1 MCLRDTGL
9 RFQVM
14 IARNCVMAAWL
25 AAACAASGQTSAS
38 PLSTSQFDTAWKR
51 VAGMTINE
59 GLAGAA
65 SGPVSA
71 IWYSAGASG
80 LLAQTQSGRIFE
92 TSDFVHWR
100 LNTTAIAPSQA
111 NSTAASP
118 PVSPP
123 VLLPETTARIQ
134 AVSGRLYAA
143 GVSNLYASE
152 DNGQTWLNL
161 TGFNNRS
168 VIGDGFASLTVSPAN
183 PQEISAAN
191 QFGVWRSLDG
201 GLSWQ
206 SLNEDL
212 PNLMVRKLVARRT
225 VALAD
230 GTLAELNAGS
240 WTPAAGSD
248 PELALRQRFGA
259 ALHLNV
265 SAAAQAGTVGYA
277 GTADGRVLV
286 SRDNG
291 ATWDNS
297 SGPGGTTGTGT
308 TGTGIT
314 RIWVD
319 SERPDVAL
327 AASGSRLFRTVNGGL
342 FWDEVTGALPPGQ
355 IHGIAADRSAG
366 VVYLATDSGVYA
378 RSVSLNDAGNDAGG
392 AAGNWTSIARDL
404 PVAPAWDVVL
414 NADGT
419 LTVALDGYGVFE
431 SPAPYRTHTVRLVS
445 GADLTDRAAAPGSL
459 VSVLGA
465 RVETVSNQGVAYPV
479 LASSDQSSQL
489 QVPFEAVAGTF
500 SLALES
506 TSGRWTV
513 PLTVK
518 NAAPA
523 IFVDADGSPLILD
536 AASGLVLDPKVAVY
550 AGSTVEV
557 LATGLGKVTP
567 DWPTGVPA
575 PLDMPPAVTGTV
587 TAFLDGRPIEVT
599 RAVLAPGYVGYYLVE
614 LQFPAIVNRGASEFR
629 IVMNGEESNRVKLY
643 LEPNSPGSL
652 VMNSTIAR

>member
-1 MCLRDTGL
+1 MHFRTI
-9 RFQVM
+9 
-14 IARNCVMAAWL
+14 IARNCVVVAGL
-25 AAACAASGQTSAS
+25 AAACAASGQTSTAQ
-38 PLSTSQFDTAWKR
+38 LSAGWKR
-51 VAGMTINE
+51 VAGTTIAE

-71 IWYSAGASG
+71 VWYAAGSRG
-80 LLAQTQSGRIFE
+80 LLARTQSGRIFE
-92 TSDFVHWR
+92 TTDFVHWR
-100 LNTTAIAPSQA
+100 LNTTATAPA
-111 NSTAASP
+111 NSNAVSS
-118 PVSPP
+118 PVS
-123 VLLPETTARIQ
+123 VPEATAKVQ

-143 GVSNLYASE
+143 GTSNLYASE
-152 DNGQTWLNL
+152 DNGKTWLNL

-168 VIGDGFASLTVSPAN
+168 VIGDGFDSLAISPAN

-212 PNLMVRKLVARRT
+212 PNLMVRKLVGRRT

-230 GTLAELNAGS
+230 GTVVDVSAGS
-240 WTPAAGSD
+240 WTPVEGSD

-259 ALHLNV
+259 ALHADL
-265 SAAAQAGTVGYA
+265 SAATQAGTVGYA
-277 GTADGRVLV
+277 GTTDGRLLV

-291 ATWDNS
+291 ATWDNRAN
-297 SGPGGTTGTGT
+297 GAGT
-308 TGTGIT
+308 TGTGIA

-319 SERPDVAL
+319 GERPDVAL

-366 VVYLATDSGVYA
+366 VVYVATDGGVYA
-378 RSVSLNDAGNDAGG
+378 RSLSLNDAGNDAGV

-414 NADGT
+414 NADNT
-419 LTVALDGYGVFE
+419 VTVALDGYGVFE
-431 SPAPYRTHTVRLVS
+431 SPAPYRMRTVRIVS

-465 RVETVSNQGVAYPV
+465 KVETVSNQGIAYPV

-489 QVPFEAVAGTF
+489 QVPFEAAVGTF
-500 SLALES
+500 SLALVG
-506 TSGRWTV
+506 TNDRWTV

-518 NAAPA
+518 DAAPA

-536 AASGLVLDPKVAVY
+536 AASGLVLDPNVAVY
-550 AGSTVEV
+550 AGSTVQI

-567 DWPTGVPA
+567 EWPTGVPA
-575 PLDMPPAVTGTV
+575 PLDAPPAVTGTV
-587 TAFLDGRPIEVT
+587 TAFLDGRQIEVT

-614 LQFPAIVNRGASEFR
+614 LQIPGIVNRGASEFR
-629 IVMNGEESNRVKLY
+629 IVMNAEESNRVKLY
-643 LEPNSPGSL
+643 LEPNAP
-652 VMNSTIAR
+652 VQ

>member
-1 MCLRDTGL
+1 
-9 RFQVM
+9 
-14 IARNCVMAAWL
+14 
-25 AAACAASGQTSAS
+25 
-38 PLSTSQFDTAWKR
+38 
-51 VAGMTINE
+51 
-59 GLAGAA
+59 
-65 SGPVSA
+65 
-71 IWYSAGASG
+71 
-80 LLAQTQSGRIFE
+80 
-92 TSDFVHWR
+92 
-100 LNTTAIAPSQA
+100 
-111 NSTAASP
+111 
-118 PVSPP
+118 
-123 VLLPETTARIQ
+123 LPETTARIQ

-168 VIGDGFASLTVSPAN
+168 VIGDGFASLAVSPAN

-212 PNLMVRKLVARRT
+212 PNLMVRKLVGRRT
-225 VALAD
+225 LALAD

-240 WTPAAGSD
+240 WAPAAGTD
-248 PELALRQRFGA
+248 PELALRQIFGA
-259 ALHLNV
+259 ALHLDV
-265 SAAAQAGTVGYA
+265 SAAAQVDAVAYA
-277 GTADGRVLV
+277 GTADGRLLV

-291 ATWDNS
+291 ATWDNA
-297 SGPGGTTGTGT
+297 SGQGAVA
-308 TGTGIT
+308 GTGIA

-319 SERPDVAL
+319 GARPDVAL

-355 IHGIAADRSAG
+355 IHGITADRSTG
-366 VVYLATDSGVYA
+366 VVYVATDSGVYA
-378 RSVSLNDAGNDAGG
+378 RGISLNDAGNDPAGV
-392 AAGNWTSIARDL
+392 AGSWTSIARDL

-414 NADGT
+414 NPDDT
-419 LTVALDGYGVFE
+419 VTVALDGYGVFE
-431 SPAPYRTHTVRLVS
+431 SPAPWRTHTVRLVS

-465 RVETVSNQGVAYPV
+465 KVETVSNQGVAYPV

-489 QVPFEAVAGTF
+489 QVPFEAAAGTF
-500 SLALES
+500 SLALQG
-506 TSGRWTV
+506 TSDRWTV

-536 AASGLVLDPKVAVY
+536 ASSGLVLDPKVAVY
-550 AGSTVEV
+550 AGSTVQI

-567 DWPTGVPA
+567 EWPTGVPA
-575 PLDMPPAVTGTV
+575 PFDTPPAVTGTV

-599 RAVLAPGYVGYYLVE
+599 RAGLAPGYVGYYLVE
-614 LQFPAIVNRGASEFR
+614 LQIPAIVNRGASEFR

-643 LEPNSPGSL
+643 LEPDSPSAAVL
-652 VMNSTIAR
+652 NSTIAR